1 MSIED
6 LTDEE
11 LFERTQAGE
20 EEAFTCLYRRRQA
33 GVYRFA
39 LRMSGS
45 APIAEDVTQEVFLV
59 LLRDGSRYSP
69 KRGSVAAYL
78 LGISRKQVLRRLERD
93 GPQAAA
99 TTASDEAVSAAEGPL
114 DELARDESIQTI
126 RSAVLG
132 LPAHYREVVA
142 LCDLEEMRYED
153 AAAALGCAVGTV
165 RSRLHRAHGLL
176 AQKLCQRGANYE
188 QSGYSRV

>member
-1 MSIED
+1 M
-6 LTDEE
+6 
-11 LFERTQAGE
+11 
-20 EEAFTCLYRRRQA
+20 
-33 GVYRFA
+33 
-39 LRMSGS
+39 
-45 APIAEDVTQEVFLV
+45 AEDVTQEVFLA
-59 LLRDGSRYSP
+59 LLRDWRRYNP

-78 LGISRKQVLRRLERD
+78 LGIGRNHVLRRLERD
-93 GPQAAA
+93 GPQAAE
-99 TTASDEAVSAAEGPL
+99 TAQAEPVSAAKGPL
-114 DELARDESIQTI
+114 DELARGESIEAI

-176 AQKLCQRGANYE
+176 AERLCRRGVKYE
-188 QSGYSRV
+188 QSGFSRV

>member
-1 MSIED
+1 MSIEN

-11 LFERTQAGE
+11 LFERAQGGE

-45 APIAEDVTQEVFLV
+45 EAVAEDVTQETFLA
-59 LLRDGSRYSP
+59 LLRDGRRYSP

-78 LGISRKQVLRRLERD
+78 LGIGRNQVLRRLKRD
-93 GPQAAA
+93 GPRAPE
-99 TTASDEAVSAAEGPL
+99 TTQGEPVSGAKGPL
-114 DELARDESIQTI
+114 DELTRDESIEAI

-142 LCDLEEMRYED
+142 LCDLEEVSYEG
-153 AAAALGCAVGTV
+153 AAAVLGCAVGTV

-176 AQKLCQRGANYE
+176 AERLCQRGVDYE
-188 QSGYSRV
+188 QSGFSRV

>member
-1 MSIED
+1 MSIQD
-6 LTDEE
+6 PTDEE
-11 LFERTQAGE
+11 LFERAQAGD

-45 APIAEDVTQEVFLV
+45 AAMAEDVTQEVFLA
-59 LLRDGSRYSP
+59 LLRDGRRYSP

-78 LGISRKQVLRRLERD
+78 LGIGRNHVLRRLERD
-93 GPQAAA
+93 GPQAAE
-99 TTASDEAVSAAEGPL
+99 TAQAEPVSAAKGPL
-114 DELARDESIQTI
+114 DELARDESIEAI

-132 LPAHYREVVA
+132 LPAHYREVV
-142 LCDLEEMRYED
+142 
-153 AAAALGCAVGTV
+153 ALGCAVGTV

-176 AQKLCQRGANYE
+176 AERLCRRGVKYE
-188 QSGYSRV
+188 QSGFSRV

>member
-11 LFERTQAGE
+11 LFERAQAGE

-45 APIAEDVTQEVFLV
+45 AAIAEDVTQEVFLA
-59 LLRDGSRYSP
+59 LLREGRRYSP
-69 KRGSVAAYL
+69 KRGSVAGYL
-78 LGISRKQVLRRLERD
+78 LGISRNQVLRRLERD

-99 TTASDEAVSAAEGPL
+99 TPSDEPVSSAKGPL
-114 DELARDESIQTI
+114 DELARDQSIQAI

-132 LPAHYREVVA
+132 LPARYREVVA
-142 LCDLEEMRYED
+142 LCDLEEMRYEE

-176 AQKLCQRGANYE
+176 ARKLCQRGVDYE
-188 QSGYSRV
+188 QSGFSRV

>member
-1 MSIED
+1 MGIEE

-11 LFERTQAGE
+11 LLQRSQTGDEN
-20 EEAFTCLYRRRQA
+20 AFTCLYRRRQA

-45 APIAEDVTQEVFLV
+45 AAMAEDVTQEVFLA
-59 LLRDGSRYSP
+59 LLREGRRYSS

-78 LGISRKQVLRRLERD
+78 LGIARNQVLRRLERD
-93 GPQAAA
+93 GPQAAE
-99 TTASDEAVSAAEGPL
+99 TASREPVSGAKGPL
-114 DELARDESIQTI
+114 DELAQGESIQAI

-153 AAAALGCAVGTV
+153 AAAVLGCAVGTV

-176 AQKLCQRGANYE
+176 AERLCQRGVDYE
-188 QSGYSRV
+188 QSGFSRV

>member
-1 MSIED
+1 MSIQD

-11 LFERTQAGE
+11 LFERAQTGE
-20 EEAFTCLYRRRQA
+20 EQAFTCLYRRRHA

-45 APIAEDVTQEVFLV
+45 AAVAEDVTQEVFLA
-59 LLRDGSRYSP
+59 LLRDGRRYSP

-78 LGISRKQVLRRLERD
+78 LGISRNLVLRRLERD
-93 GPQAAA
+93 GPQAAE
-99 TTASDEAVSAAEGPL
+99 TAYDEPVSAATGPL
-114 DELARDESIQTI
+114 DELARDESIQAI

-142 LCDLEEMRYED
+142 LCDLEEVSYED
-153 AAAALGCAVGTV
+153 AAAVLGCAVGTV

-176 AQKLCQRGANYE
+176 ARRLCQRGVDYE
-188 QSGYSRV
+188 QSGFSRV